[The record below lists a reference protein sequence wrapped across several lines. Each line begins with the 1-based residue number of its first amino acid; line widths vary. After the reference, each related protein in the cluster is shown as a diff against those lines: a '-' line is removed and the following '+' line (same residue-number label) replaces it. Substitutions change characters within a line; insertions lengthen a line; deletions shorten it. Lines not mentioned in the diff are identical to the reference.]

1 MKATFQIVAR
11 LSVALCV
18 VLTSGLAQV
27 ASHAPTLGSTSGK
40 TVVATAS
47 APAPSGSAASMQVTD
62 KAVARVNDT
71 VLTDRDLLREM
82 LAMFPYAR
90 QHNGFPKSQEAEIRK
105 GALQMI
111 EFEELV
117 YQEAERRKLTVPAAR
132 LSRAEAD
139 FRKQFS
145 SQNDFEQYLKTECK
159 GSRQLLRQKIRR
171 SLLIEKL
178 LKLEVADK
186 SKLSPAEV
194 RDFYDKNPQRFQN
207 SESFSIQT
215 ISMFCP
221 PNADAGKKQ
230 EVRKRAEDALRQAK
244 ASKSY
249 EEFGLLAEKIS
260 EDDYKV
266 NMGLHKVVGRNELP
280 PDVVKAALAM
290 TPGQVSDLIQVDNAY
305 TLFRL
310 IAHAPAAK
318 IKFEQVQD
326 KLRKDLEKGKYERL
340 RAGLGTQLRKTAK
353 VEEL

>member
-1 MKATFQIVAR
+1 MQVSDKPVAR
-11 LSVALCV
+11 INGA
-18 VLTSGLAQV
+18 
-27 ASHAPTLGSTSGK
+27 
-40 TVVATAS
+40 
-47 APAPSGSAASMQVTD
+47 
-62 KAVARVNDT
+62 

-111 EFEELV
+111 EYEELV

-132 LSRAEAD
+132 LNRAEAD

-145 SQNDFEQYLKTECK
+145 SESDYKVYLKTECQ
-159 GSRQLLRQKIRR
+159 GSRQVLQQRIRR

-186 SKLSPAEV
+186 AKLTPAQV
-194 RDFYDKNPQRFQN
+194 RAFYDKNPKIFQK

-215 ISMFCP
+215 ISIFCP
-221 PNADAGKKQ
+221 PKADAGKKQ

-244 ASKSY
+244 ATKSAD
-249 EEFGLLAEKIS
+249 EFGLLAEKVS
-260 EDDYKV
+260 EDDYHV
-266 NMGLHKVVGRNELP
+266 NMGLHKVVLRNELP
-280 PDVVKAALAM
+280 PDVLKAALAM

-305 TLFRL
+305 TVFRL
-310 IAHAPAAK
+310 IAHAPASK
-318 IKFEQVQD
+318 MKFEQVQD
-326 KLRKDLEKGKYERL
+326 KLHKDLEKSKYERL
-340 RAGLGTQLRKTAK
+340 RAGLDVQLRKTAK

>member
-1 MKATFQIVAR
+1 MKTTKTITATLQTVAL
-11 LSVALCV
+11 LSVALS
-18 VLTSGLAQV
+18 SGLAQV
-27 ASHAPTLGSTSGK
+27 ASHTPTLGT
-40 TVVATAS
+40 TVADAS
-47 APAPSGSAASMQVTD
+47 APAPTGSTSSMQVTD
-62 KAVARVNDT
+62 KAVARVNGA

-145 SQNDFEQYLKTECK
+145 SESDFQLYLKTECK
-159 GSRQLLRQKIRR
+159 GSRQLLQQRIRR

-186 SKLSPAEV
+186 AKLSPAQV
-194 RDFYDKNPQRFQN
+194 REFYDKNPQRFEGG
-207 SESFSIQT
+207 ESFNIQT
-215 ISMFCP
+215 ISIFCP
-221 PNADAGKKQ
+221 PNADASKKQ

-244 ASKSY
+244 ATKSA
-249 EEFGLLAEKIS
+249 EEFGLLAEKLS
-260 EDDYKV
+260 EDDYRV
-266 NMGLHKVVGRNELP
+266 NMGLHKVVLRNELP
-280 PDVVKAALAM
+280 PDVLKAALAM
-290 TPGQVSDLIQVDNAY
+290 TPGQVSDLIQIDDAY
-305 TLFRL
+305 SVFRL
-310 IAHAPAAK
+310 NAHVPAAK
-318 IKFEQVQD
+318 VKFEQVQD
-326 KLRKDLEKGKYERL
+326 KLHKDLEKGKYERL
-340 RAGLGTQLRKTAK
+340 RAGLDAQLRKTAK

>member
-1 MKATFQIVAR
+1 MKATFQAVAL
-11 LSVALCV
+11 LSVALS
-18 VLTSGLAQV
+18 SGLAQV
-27 ASHAPTLGSTSGK
+27 ASHAPTLGK
-40 TVVATAS
+40 TVADAS
-47 APAPSGSAASMQVTD
+47 APAPTGSTSSMQVTD
-62 KAVARVNDT
+62 KAVARVNGA
-71 VLTDRDLLREM
+71 VLTDRDLMREM

-90 QHNGFPKSQEAEIRK
+90 LHNGFPKSQEAEIRK

-117 YQEAERRKLTVPAAR
+117 YQEAERRKLTVPGAR

-145 SQNDFEQYLKTECK
+145 SESDFKLYLKTECK
-159 GSRQLLRQKIRR
+159 GSRQLLQQRIRR

-186 SKLSPAEV
+186 AKLSAAQV
-194 RDFYDKNPQRFQN
+194 RDFYDKNPQRFQDG
-207 SESFSIQT
+207 ESFSIQT
-215 ISMFCP
+215 ISIFCP
-221 PNADAGKKQ
+221 PNADASKKQ

-244 ASKSY
+244 AAKSY

-260 EDDYKV
+260 EDDYRV

-290 TPGQVSDLIQVDNAY
+290 APGEVSDLIQIDNAY
-305 TLFRL
+305 SLFRL
-310 IAHAPAAK
+310 IAHVPAAK
-318 IKFEQVQD
+318 IKFEQIQG
-326 KLRKDLEKGKYERL
+326 KLHNDLEKGKYERL
-340 RAGLGTQLRKTAK
+340 RAGLDAQLRKTAK